1 MITDH
6 EEQLRQFG
14 EDLSVDPMAAA
25 ALLGMNVTLRREV
38 YQDRARMNEAVVSQ
52 HTEDIESLKKQIDDR
67 NKEIREL
74 TKTVEILEE
83 QNQELKVELKSRN
96 DEIKALK
103 ARIGRLES
111 DKKDLEDELKSV
123 KVKVCRM
130 EKDIRELTEA
140 KMAQDEKNMELQEN
154 FDKATGKM
162 ESRNLVLKKE
172 IKEIR
177 ESQHKEIS
185 PPSAAIPRAGR
196 QMLTPPLPRHLQ
208 IADRELH
215 ASLSLGELCSQ
226 LQNKLYKVI
235 FPNSFMAS
243 RNYKMKNIRRDL
255 EKLPQPKED
264 KDRSR
269 KKWDEIREKLTW
281 DEYYEDAMKSLQD
294 SRNLDAHP
302 SPLTEEMLNRAAEI
316 MDSKGNLKGYLS
328 LKRVHELI
336 SMWKQ
341 VQTME

>member
-1 MITDH
+1 MIT
-6 EEQLRQFG
+6 EEQFRQIG
-14 EDLSVDPMAAA
+14 EEFDPMAAA
-25 ALLGMNVTLRREV
+25 ALLNVTVREMH
-38 YQDRARMNEAVVSQ
+38 QERARINEAVIISQ
-52 HTEDIESLKKQIDDR
+52 HTEEIEFLKRQLDDK
-67 NKEIREL
+67 NKEIKEL
-74 TKTVEILEE
+74 SKTVEILEE

-96 DEIKALK
+96 EEIKALK

-162 ESRNLVLKKE
+162 ESRNQVLKKE

-215 ASLSLGELCSQ
+215 ASLSLGELCRQ

-269 KKWDEIREKLTW
+269 KKWDEIKEKLTW

-316 MDSKGNLKGYLS
+316 MDSKGWL
-328 LKRVHELI
+328 V
-336 SMWKQ
+336 
-341 VQTME
+341 